1 MKALVAG
8 DELVGEGQP
17 GHQAT
22 LLQPENS
29 AETSREEDALNA
41 RERHQTLG
49 KGSIAV
55 DQKAR
60 LTLELRCVD
69 SEES

>member
-41 RERHQTLG
+41 RESHQTLSEAPVTVWEQAYPG
-49 KGSIAV
+49 RYLEP
-55 DQKAR
+55 DQ
-60 LTLELRCVD
+60 
-69 SEES
+69 